1 MKQILH
7 DFASGKVI
15 VADVPCPAVTAQGV
29 LVRNLFSAVSPGTER
44 ASVSARSRNVV
55 RTALKRKDL
64 VRRVLAKAKRDGFLA
79 TARAVRR
86 KLGASLPLGYSSAG
100 RVIEVGEDVS
110 EIRPG
115 DLVACAGAG
124 YAGHAE
130 YVCVPQMLCVKVP
143 ENVEAGAAAFTT
155 LGAIAMQ
162 GIRQADPRIG
172 ETVAVMGLG
181 IMGQLTAQTVEAA
194 GAQCIGMDTD
204 LARVEMF
211 RNPCRGAGVQVDA
224 DAEQKVLDMTEGRG
238 ADRVIVTAAS
248 HSNSV
253 IELAAAICRDR
264 GRIVVVGDVPMQV
277 PRPPFY
283 EKELELKLSRSYGP
297 GRYDPTYEV
306 GGIDYPMGYV
316 RWTENRNM
324 QEFLRLVRAGAVTPL
339 AFVTDRFPVERAP
352 EAYGEPGEG
361 RVRPLGV
368 LIEYPA
374 REEAV
379 PSHRVSLRTRRLTT
393 GDVGV
398 AVLGAG
404 NFARSVVMPTLAKT
418 PNVRLAG
425 VASARGVN
433 ARDLATKYNCAF
445 CASDIEE
452 LINADSV
459 DAVFITTPHNL
470 HAEQALRAL
479 AAGKSVYLE
488 KPLCIREEDV
498 DRVVGA
504 AHASEG
510 CFFVGYN
517 RRFSPMGEMMRDA
530 FAGRTGPLTMHYRV
544 NAGKIPPGS
553 WVVDPEIGGGR
564 IVGEVCHFVDFAR
577 FVVGRGVCDV
587 TACGTGETRDDV
599 TATVRFEDGSVATIS
614 YVTSGPDAY
623 SKEHIEVIGAGKAC
637 VIDDFR
643 RWMLH
648 DGRRTREKTCAQ
660 DKGHGAAFRE
670 FIDCVRGEAEMP
682 FTIDELAETS
692 RVTFRICKM
701 A

>member
-7 DFASGKVI
+7 DFAGGKVI
-15 VADVPCPAVTAQGV
+15 VADVPCPTVTVQDV

-44 ASVSARSRNVV
+44 ASISARSRNVV

-110 EIRPG
+110 EIRAG

-124 YAGHAE
+124 YASHAE
-130 YVCVPQMLCVKVP
+130 YVCVPQMLCVKIP
-143 ENVEAGAAAFTT
+143 ESVEADAAAFTT
-155 LGAIAMQ
+155 LGAIAVQ
-162 GIRQADPRIG
+162 GVRQADPRLG
-172 ETVAVMGLG
+172 ETVAVIGLG
-181 IMGQLTAQTVEAA
+181 IMGQLTAQIVEAA
-194 GAQCIGMDTD
+194 GAQCIGLDIDT
-204 LARVEMF
+204 ARVEMF
-211 RNPCRGAGVQVDA
+211 GNRRRGTGVPVDA

-238 ADRVIVTAAS
+238 ADRVIITAAS
-248 HSNSV
+248 RSNSV
-253 IELAAAICRDR
+253 IELAGAICADR
-264 GRIVVVGDVPMQV
+264 GRIVVVGDVPMHL

-283 EKELELKLSRSYGP
+283 EKELELRLSRSYGP

-306 GGIDYPMGYV
+306 GGIDYPMAYV

-324 QEFLRLVRAGAVTPL
+324 QEFLRLVQTGAVTPL
-339 AFVTDRFPVERAP
+339 EFVTDRFPIERASA
-352 EAYGEPGEG
+352 AYGDPAEA
-361 RVRPLGV
+361 RLRPLGV
-368 LIEYPA
+368 LIEYPS
-374 REEAV
+374 EETAT
-379 PSHRVSLRTRRLTT
+379 PSQRVAIRPSKRVT

-404 NFARSVVMPTLAKT
+404 NFTRSVVMPILAKL
-418 PNVRLAG
+418 PGVRLAA

-433 ARDLATKYNCAF
+433 ARDLAAKYNCEF
-445 CASDIEE
+445 CASDLEE
-452 LINADSV
+452 LINADGV

-498 DRVVGA
+498 DGVMA
-504 AHASEG
+504 AAQASER

-530 FAGRTGPLTMHYRV
+530 FADRTGPLTMHYRV
-544 NAGKIPPGS
+544 NAGKVPADS
-553 WVVDPEIGGGR
+553 WIVDPEVGGGR

-577 FVVGRGVCDV
+577 FVVGRGVSDV

-599 TATVRFEDGSVATIS
+599 AATLRFEDGSVATIS
-614 YVTSGPDAY
+614 YVTSGPAAY
-623 SKEHIEVIGAGKAC
+623 PKEHIEVIGAGKAC
-637 VIDDFR
+637 VIEDFR

-648 DGRRTREKTCAQ
+648 DGRRTREKSLAQ
-660 DKGHGAAFRE
+660 DKGHGAAFRQ

-682 FTIDELAETS
+682 FTIDELAEVS
-692 RVTFRICKM
+692 RVTFRICEM